1 MSKIQSALTKIAAA
15 LAITTALAPVA
26 GAAPLSVG
34 MGTNYWFTNTLQ
46 NKLSGQGYS
55 VSVIDSYTAASLS
68 AYNVYIQDGNSYF
81 DQDALKQFV
90 VNGGTLIELP
100 WSLNQNYQFSGDLQ
114 LMNGPNWGG
123 SGFGANPGIQVLD
136 ASSSLL
142 TGVTVPAAGAYTV
155 GYEYGTSFTAN
166 AHQILRYADGSG
178 TSLLGEADLGK
189 GHVIALNLHMITSDS
204 NPLNAPWNDQIVYN
218 AVEASVA
225 HDVPEPMSLALVG
238 LGLTGLAL
246 SRRKRNG

>member
-1 MSKIQSALTKIAAA
+1 MSKIQNALTKIAAA
-15 LAITTALAPVA
+15 LAITAVAPLA

-46 NKLSGQGYS
+46 NKLSGQGYA
-55 VSVIDSYTAASLS
+55 VSVVNSYTAASLS
-68 AYNVYIQDGNSYF
+68 AFNVYIQDGNSYF
-81 DQDALKQFV
+81 DQNALKQFV
-90 VNGGTLIELP
+90 MNGGTLIELP
-100 WSLNQNYQFSGDLQ
+100 WSLNQNYWFSGDLQ
-114 LMNGPNWGG
+114 LMNAPTYNGPD
-123 SGFGANPGIQVLD
+123 FGQNPAIHVLD

-142 TGVTVPAAGAYTV
+142 SGVTVPAAGAYTI
-155 GYEYGTSFTAN
+155 GYEYGTSFTSN
-166 AHQILRYADGSG
+166 AHQILSYGDAAG
-178 TSLLGEADLGK
+178 TSLLGEAALGK

-225 HDVPEPMSLALVG
+225 HDVPEPMSLTLVG

-246 SRRKRNG
+246 SRRKRKG